1 MKVYIQRPWK
11 FGDSPYY
18 QYLLGYAPKEIKYLG
33 QSQKT
38 GVVTNKRKMFFL
50 HKAKHYA
57 RTFLRI
63 LNLPIP
69 NAHITRTN
77 EKYDLLHCAHCLS
90 LNNRPWVCD
99 TEWVGQF
106 WLAANFDKHPN
117 RNLIKPILENKNC
130 KKIIAWTKWSY
141 DGIIKEF
148 PEIKNKVE
156 IIYPGVP
163 SQKFKK
169 IKSKKIRL
177 LFVSRRFYFKG
188 GLHSLEV
195 IDRLTKKYSNV
206 EGIFISEVPE
216 EVLAK
221 YSKNKKIKFY
231 NMMPQEKLFKE
242 IYPATD
248 ILVYPSYTDTF
259 GFTLTEAMSFG
270 IPIVTVGGHSRKEI
284 VEQGKIGYVIEES
297 KKFNLKYLEELRTLR
312 PIIDEIE
319 KKVEHLIKNKK
330 LREKMSR
337 NGIKEIKSG
346 KFSIEKRNKKFVE
359 VYKEALKT

>member
-1 MKVYIQRPWK
+1 
-11 FGDSPYY
+11 
-18 QYLLGYAPKEIKYLG
+18 
-33 QSQKT
+33 
-38 GVVTNKRKMFFL
+38 
-50 HKAKHYA
+50 
-57 RTFLRI
+57 
-63 LNLPIP
+63 
-69 NAHITRTN
+69 
-77 EKYDLLHCAHCLS
+77 
-90 LNNRPWVCD
+90 
-99 TEWVGQF
+99 
-106 WLAANFDKHPN
+106 
-117 RNLIKPILENKNC
+117 
-130 KKIIAWTKWSY
+130 
-141 DGIIKEF
+141 
-148 PEIKNKVE
+148 
-156 IIYPGVP
+156 
-163 SQKFKK
+163 
-169 IKSKKIRL
+169 
-177 LFVSRRFYFKG
+177 
-188 GLHSLEV
+188 
-195 IDRLTKKYSNV
+195 
-206 EGIFISEVPE
+206 
-216 EVLAK
+216 
-221 YSKNKKIKFY
+221 
-231 NMMPQEKLFKE
+231 MPQEKLFKE